1 MNRRAILA
9 AVSTLAPLLVW
20 HDTQAQQREP
30 ASAEILFGPVVASSP
45 SGERFWLIATSA
57 GAFPIPDYALIV
69 QLPRPQFEAIV
80 LACGEWVMIDGEPH
94 HWNHR
99 LSQWEMAIL

>member
-1 MNRRAILA
+1 MNRRALIAGMLPFAIRPSFTGA
-9 AVSTLAPLLVW
+9 APEV
-20 HDTQAQQREP
+20 
-30 ASAEILFGPVVASSP
+30 AEVLFGPCIATCP
-45 SGERFWLIATSA
+45 RGQKYWLIATKA

-80 LACGEWVMIDGEPH
+80 LACGEWVLIDGQPH
-94 HWNHR
+94 KWNHR